1 MPIPELVPTVTV
13 EEAAAILGIS
23 RGLAYQGVREGTLP
37 SITIGRR
44 IIVPTLALAALLA
57 APSPEPQ
64 RPGAS

>member
-13 EEAAAILGIS
+13 DEAAAILGIS

-57 APSPEPQ
+57 TPSPTPQ